1 MTQPAAPS
9 PFASHL
15 FETVRAVE
23 ALRPPDPAKIA
34 NSDETK
40 LLGPVEGV
48 VEWTCAPTPAAE
60 FGEPPTEKEQRTDP
74 ARKTRL
80 WVVLPTRVPTVLEYH
95 PHAQQLASRRMTHT
109 NPTGGRRRA
118 LRR

>member
-95 PHAQQLASRRMTHT
+95 PHAAARVEAHDAHQPH
-109 NPTGGRRRA
+109 GGRRRA